1 MKCIVQCKEIMVKL
15 GKEAIRVL
23 HGLVL
28 VLEYVQGHA
37 LQICWLVPTAKA
49 LPGIGTAV
57 VCL

>member
-1 MKCIVQCKEIMVKL
+1 MMVKL

-28 VLEYVQGHA
+28 ILEYVQGHA
-37 LQICWLVPTAKA
+37 LQICWLILTAKA
-49 LPGIGTAV
+49 CPGIGAVV

>member
-1 MKCIVQCKEIMVKL
+1 MVKL

-23 HGLVL
+23 HCLVL
-28 VLEYVQGHA
+28 ILEYVQGHA